1 MAFCDAK
8 QRTAIVFDTNLATAL
23 NVNFLEFPHYFHYNI
38 KNRMQ
43 IGKFSWRVW
52 PCRKTNEEWLA
63 AYNLRGLVNV
73 RLISSAPWLT
83 LLIYKLL
90 ININASLWWV
100 AKRIFNWFL
109 GWKEK
114 IFGCGEPR
122 VTSEIPSLRLIY
134 RLLWKY
140 GVKNKQDNTN
150 QAVHQ

>member
-1 MAFCDAK
+1 
-8 QRTAIVFDTNLATAL
+8 
-23 NVNFLEFPHYFHYNI
+23 
-38 KNRMQ
+38 MQ

-73 RLISSAPWLT
+73 RLISSAPLLT
-83 LLIYKLL
+83 SLIYKLL
-90 ININASLWWV
+90 ININALLWWI
-100 AKRIFNWFL
+100 AKKDIQLVPKMKRKDFW
-109 GWKEK
+109 
-114 IFGCGEPR
+114 CGEPR

-150 QAVHQ
+150 QAVCQ